1 MLFCERRRKTPTEE
15 EDKSM
20 KRKGFT
26 LIELLIV
33 VAIIA
38 ILAAIAVPNFLEA
51 QVRSKVS
58 RTKNDLRTL
67 ALGMEAYRTDH
78 TMYPPD
84 YDSGMYGSPPGGG
97 NWDSEW
103 MTYAAMS
110 TPVAYLTT
118 IPLDLF
124 LDRKSQSVVGKR
136 IGYYQY
142 NCPDGKLWN
151 GPGWPETGTRW
162 FMSTMGPDL
171 QDQVLWGALMT
182 NPADVANRVYDP
194 TNGTRSLGDIGRSNI
209 KCYPE

>member
-1 MLFCERRRKTPTEE
+1 
-15 EDKSM
+15 M

-58 RTKNDLRTL
+58 RCKSDLRTL
-67 ALGMEAYRTDH
+67 ALAMEAYRTDNSQ
-78 TMYPPD
+78 YPLD
-84 YDSGMYGSPPGGG
+84 WDSGMYGPPPGGG
-97 NWDSEW
+97 SWDGEW
-103 MTYAAMS
+103 MTFASMT
-110 TPVAYLTT
+110 TPVAYLTSV
-118 IPLDLF
+118 PMDLF
-124 LDRKSQSVVGKR
+124 MQGKDVTVASRKR
-136 IGYYQY
+136 LNYYQY

-162 FMSTMGPDL
+162 FISTMGPDQL
-171 QDQVLWGALMT
+171 DQILWGALMT

-209 KCYPE
+209 KSYPE